1 MRAMMASTIFRSIQN
16 RPLLLCPTALFRRK
30 NDFLYCTMK
39 STEAQTATQENQ
51 KPPIKV
57 PPRNQTK
64 AIDKFS
70 KNYEA
75 VIGINS
81 QKISSFPA
89 ASDVFVGVSLSTQI
103 LVIR

>member
-1 MRAMMASTIFRSIQN
+1 
-16 RPLLLCPTALFRRK
+16 
-30 NDFLYCTMK
+30 MK

-51 KPPIKV
+51 KPPIQV

-64 AIDKFS
+64 TIDKFS

-75 VIGINS
+75 VVGINS

-89 ASDVFVGVSLSTQI
+89 TSNVFVGVSILHASRLST
-103 LVIR
+103 